1 MNEHCQIPRNR
12 RIGMVNGKGAI
23 RDAGDLPDLASE
35 PAKDR
40 RSDGSRHA
48 AAGVDNDLERL
59 GERRDVPQQT
69 LLVRR
74 DDGIIFSPSSRPLP
88 KIPFLHPDP
97 EVLDLRTVERL
108 LADADLETVI
118 LRRIVTGGNLHP
130 AVKIEMKKG
139 KIEERSRTNTD
150 IVDLKSGREK
160 SLHHRLRVTIG
171 CEAAIPSHGDSSPS
185 VLSDDGPM
193 NLAEEPGKV
202 FVKIF
207 FRQATDVI
215 FPKNS
220 RIHAFLHIFFR
231 RANRAAKR
239 IASLMLVPSARP
251 FPAMSY
257 AVP

>member
-1 MNEHCQIPRNR
+1 MNEHCQILRNR
-12 RIGMVNGKGAI
+12 RIGMVNGKSAI
-23 RDAGDLPDLASE
+23 RDAGDPPALASE

-40 RSDGSRHA
+40 GRDGSRHA
-48 AAGVDNDLERL
+48 AAGIDNDFERL

-74 DDGIIFSPSSRPLP
+74 DDGIIFSSSSRPLP

-97 EVLDLRTVERL
+97 EVLNLRTVDRL

-139 KIEERSRTNTD
+139 KIEERRRTNTD

-171 CEAAIPSHGDSSPS
+171 REAAIPSHSDSSPS
-185 VLSDDGPM
+185 VLSDDGSV
-193 NLAEEPGKV
+193 NLAETPRKILIKV
-202 FVKIF
+202 L
-207 FRQATDVI
+207 FRQATNVI
-215 FPKNS
+215 LAKN
-220 RIHAFLHIFFR
+220 RWIHALPHPLFR
-231 RANRAAKR
+231 RANSAARR
-239 IASLMLVPSARP
+239 IASLML
-251 FPAMSY
+251 
-257 AVP
+257 